1 MYASIRR
8 YRIDRSAIGEITAR
22 ARDGFLPIISQLPG
36 FIAYYVVDQGDGNAA
51 TISLFQDKAAAEESN
66 RAAAGWV
73 QENMVSL
80 VEGPPEI
87 LAGRVVVSSS

>member
-8 YRIDRSAIGEITAR
+8 YRIDRSSISEITQR
-22 ARDGFLPIISQLPG
+22 VREGFLPIISELPG
-36 FIAYYVVDQGDGNAA
+36 FVAYYIVDQGDGNAA
-51 TISLFQDKAAAEESN
+51 TVSLFQDREAAEHSN
-66 RAAAGWV
+66 RAAAQWV

-87 LAGRVVVSSS
+87 LAGKVVVSSP

>member
-8 YRIDRSAIGEITAR
+8 YRIDRSSIDQISAL
-22 ARDGFLPIISQLPG
+22 ARDGFLPIISDLPG
-36 FIAYYVVDQGDGNAA
+36 FVAYYIVDQGDGHAA
-51 TISLFQDKAAAEESN
+51 TISLFQDRAAAEESN

-73 QENMVSL
+73 QANMAAL

-87 LAGRVVVSSS
+87 LAGKVVVSSS